1 MSRYT
6 KRVPDGPKL
15 GLVILILA
23 LVSLGLAGCSG
34 DTPTQPTGGE
44 SQTST
49 GVFRVDLGDDSVDF
63 EILSVRNGDPD
74 DPIEGPFAI
83 RGRNI
88 HFDSDLNAL
97 VVDLSVKNMGDG
109 TFDEDVALTFLSLLP
124 AGVTVLNPD
133 NAENG
138 PGAAI
143 VFEFENDDAQWT
155 PGEESFGRETHF
167 SVDEGVAI
175 GFTARL
181 DTGIGS
187 GLGSIGG
194 MVWDDENG
202 DGVMDPEES
211 AVEGAMLELSAEGM
225 DAVTTMSLADGTYRF
240 DDLDSGFYQVVR
252 KPLDGMVGT
261 TSAMIYVILVQED
274 GTVSSFMAAK
284 FGVMAAD
291 DIGGTA
297 IIKGKIWNDL
307 NGDGNVN
314 DDESCLEGITVIL
327 SGDVADTTATSADG
341 TYGFIDLSAGSYAVE
356 SVGPTGWRLTTDS
369 PIQVILTGDDEV
381 FNAGSFGWQE
391 DVPTAN

>member
-6 KRVPDGPKL
+6 KRVPDGPQL

-34 DTPTQPTGGE
+34 DTPTQPTGGD

-49 GVFRVDLGDDSVDF
+49 GVFRVDLGDDPVDF
-63 EILSVRNGDPD
+63 EILSVKNGDPD

-133 NAENG
+133 NDENG

-202 DGVMDPEES
+202 DGIMDPEES

-225 DAVTTMSLADGTYRF
+225 DSVTTMSLADGTYRF

-261 TSAMIYVILVQED
+261 TSALIFVILVQED
-274 GTVSSFMAAK
+274 GTVSSFMAAN
-284 FGVMAAD
+284 FGVMAD

-314 DDESCLEGITVIL
+314 DDEPGVEGIEVIL
-327 SGDVADTTATSADG
+327 SGDVADTTTTVADG
-341 TYGFIDLSAGSYAVE
+341 TYAFTDLSAGSYEVV
-356 SVGPTGWRLTTDS
+356 SVGPSGWSLTTAS
-369 PIQVILTGDDEV
+369 PIAAILTMDDEV
-381 FNAGSFGWQE
+381 FDEGSFGWQE
-391 DVPTAN
+391 DVPTAK